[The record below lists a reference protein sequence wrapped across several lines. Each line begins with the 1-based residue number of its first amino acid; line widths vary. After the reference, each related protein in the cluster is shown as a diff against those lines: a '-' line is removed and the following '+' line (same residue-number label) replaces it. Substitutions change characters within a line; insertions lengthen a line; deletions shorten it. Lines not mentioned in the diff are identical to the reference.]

1 VLDMEDGGQR
11 AKVSVPQYRNEAAIH
26 SDGGQKA
33 TSFETIHVDLKDYPN
48 KTLLL
53 QNVDENGKLK
63 QVEDMVDLAF
73 LHEAAILYN
82 LKARHVQ
89 GKPYTRT
96 GDIVIAC
103 NPYQW
108 LHGLYSTANR
118 RHYANAL
125 VWKASNS
132 LNTLASLDPHIYEV
146 SAAAYRGLAIDGV
159 DQSILVSGE
168 SGAGKTESVKI
179 CLHHIASVQEG
190 TAGQDEHDIDNDSD
204 NRSPSKATSTT
215 TTSSTSPIVQR
226 VLDSNP
232 LLEAFGNAQTVRND
246 NSSRFGKFIQL
257 QFDVEDPVNAI
268 YAGHQLPSCV
278 LAGSKCEVYLLE
290 KSRVVE
296 HEPEERTYH
305 IFYQLLA
312 SNNEI
317 KEEIW
322 SGLADTDQESFSYVG
337 YSELDTIEGLK
348 DQDRFHKTV
357 ESLALVGVT
366 GEKKL
371 ILFRAIAIVLQ
382 LGNLVL
388 EPDPEDEDAR
398 AVISSRE
405 ELKDLAEIMGVE
417 SEMLEAAFLIR
428 TMRARNEEF
437 KVPLNVTQ
445 AKDSCD
451 AFAKEIYAKAFL
463 WLVRCI
469 NDATCAENNYQGT
482 PVSSNFGTIGLLDI
496 FGFESFETNRFE
508 QLCINYANEKL
519 QQKFT
524 QDIFSSVQNE
534 YEAEGIELGEI
545 RYDDNTD
552 VLDLVEGRSGLLAVL
567 NEECVR
573 PGGNDKAFVTKI
585 AQMNKASACL
595 FRGKRFDV
603 YDFGVKHYAGEVVYN
618 AEGFVHKNMDTL
630 PTDLQECATQSS
642 NDILANHMNND
653 SMMNIGGSSSQGA
666 APKKKPP
673 KRAPQKGGSSRT
685 LQKKGSALIGQ
696 TVWTKF
702 KGQLTSLMQSLG
714 KTKTRYIRCIK
725 PNTMKE
731 PLIMQHNST
740 VEQLRCAGVVAAV
753 TISRSAFPNR
763 LEHDIVLDRFKALW
777 RSKAQQREALETVM
791 ELTDEPTL
799 QSKCMADS
807 LLTSAMEELETMSD
821 AGSPVKAFVMGI
833 TRTYFRAG
841 ALEFLEAER
850 LKRLGFWAA
859 DIQRIV
865 RGFCKRRI
873 YKRLRRVAV
882 VLASIVRQKL
892 ATRTYH
898 HMRKA
903 AITIENWNRR
913 IFSKLTLITL
923 RRNHNATRIQ
933 TMWRTVT
940 VRAVFV
946 EQRKASI
953 VIQTLAR
960 GAIQRPKYRVA
971 LHQFKE
977 DAKLEN
983 QVMALQRKLEEAEQ
997 RRVEAERLADE
1008 RAKKAVE
1015 EYREEKKEI
1024 ESSSPARSKKE
1035 DSQDT
1040 QPHEVAAAVSSGAA
1054 NAAAAEPDT
1063 PSPQLTIQQQALID
1077 ESGKMLEYMRKE
1089 VFKLRGQNAQLRRDF
1104 DLLKDNNQRLMDANA
1119 SAGAS
1124 FAALNQHAK
1133 HLTKVNENLTGEIVQ
1148 IRQGSQKTALAQTE
1162 LKEELKMKHATY
1174 VAEIHSRI
1182 QYQKAMNKVVEM
1194 VEQRCRDTR
1203 LVEDVLMV
1211 ADECESNNGPEGAA
1225 AGGRRGAAGGGS
1237 PGGGI
1242 FASVSPGK
1250 GTGESSIM
1258 SSFRSLWS

>member
-1 VLDMEDGGQR
+1 
-11 AKVSVPQYRNEAAIH
+11 
-26 SDGGQKA
+26 
-33 TSFETIHVDLKDYPN
+33 
-48 KTLLL
+48 
-53 QNVDENGKLK
+53 
-63 QVEDMVDLAF
+63 
-73 LHEAAILYN
+73 
-82 LKARHVQ
+82 
-89 GKPYTRT
+89 
-96 GDIVIAC
+96 
-103 NPYQW
+103 
-108 LHGLYSTANR
+108 
-118 RHYANAL
+118 
-125 VWKASNS
+125 
-132 LNTLASLDPHIYEV
+132 
-146 SAAAYRGLAIDGV
+146 
-159 DQSILVSGE
+159 
-168 SGAGKTESVKI
+168 
-179 CLHHIASVQEG
+179 
-190 TAGQDEHDIDNDSD
+190 
-204 NRSPSKATSTT
+204 
-215 TTSSTSPIVQR
+215 
-226 VLDSNP
+226 
-232 LLEAFGNAQTVRND
+232 
-246 NSSRFGKFIQL
+246 
-257 QFDVEDPVNAI
+257 
-268 YAGHQLPSCV
+268 
-278 LAGSKCEVYLLE
+278 
-290 KSRVVE
+290 
-296 HEPEERTYH
+296 
-305 IFYQLLA
+305 
-312 SNNEI
+312 
-317 KEEIW
+317 
-322 SGLADTDQESFSYVG
+322 
-337 YSELDTIEGLK
+337 
-348 DQDRFHKTV
+348 
-357 ESLALVGVT
+357 
-366 GEKKL
+366 
-371 ILFRAIAIVLQ
+371 
-382 LGNLVL
+382 
-388 EPDPEDEDAR
+388 
-398 AVISSRE
+398 
-405 ELKDLAEIMGVE
+405 
-417 SEMLEAAFLIR
+417 
-428 TMRARNEEF
+428 
-437 KVPLNVTQ
+437 
-445 AKDSCD
+445 
-451 AFAKEIYAKAFL
+451 
-463 WLVRCI
+463 
-469 NDATCAENNYQGT
+469 
-482 PVSSNFGTIGLLDI
+482 
-496 FGFESFETNRFE
+496 
-508 QLCINYANEKL
+508 
-519 QQKFT
+519 
-524 QDIFSSVQNE
+524 
-534 YEAEGIELGEI
+534 
-545 RYDDNTD
+545 
-552 VLDLVEGRSGLLAVL
+552 
-567 NEECVR
+567 
-573 PGGNDKAFVTKI
+573 
-585 AQMNKASACL
+585 
-595 FRGKRFDV
+595 
-603 YDFGVKHYAGEVVYN
+603 
-618 AEGFVHKNMDTL
+618 
-630 PTDLQECATQSS
+630 
-642 NDILANHMNND
+642 
-653 SMMNIGGSSSQGA
+653 
-666 APKKKPP
+666 
-673 KRAPQKGGSSRT
+673 
-685 LQKKGSALIGQ
+685 
-696 TVWTKF
+696 
-702 KGQLTSLMQSLG
+702 
-714 KTKTRYIRCIK
+714 
-725 PNTMKE
+725 
-731 PLIMQHNST
+731 MQHNST

-933 TMWRTVT
+933 TLWRTVT